1 MKMSIASI
9 AVVLVYLLSF
19 VTADHQPDIMM
30 VSAQDN
36 QMKGMAAKMRGA
48 DAVVPVGVITNT
60 IDAKNNNIL
69 VTDSKIRLS
78 KSDRVQLADTLK
90 EMMANSQ
97 EAGAAGDMSTEDIFG
112 LLSRVA
118 TTPGVL
124 SNAAGIISA
133 ARSGDTSALAGHVV
147 GLLGAAVPAAIST
160 PAPAPVAPVAP
171 IMPIYA
177 TAAPA
182 AAMPAPAADM
192 PATAAVM
199 PSTSA

>member
-118 TTPGVL
+118 TTPGVSL
-124 SNAAGIISA
+124 QCCGYHFGGEK
-133 ARSGDTSALAGHVV
+133 R
-147 GLLGAAVPAAIST
+147 
-160 PAPAPVAPVAP
+160 
-171 IMPIYA
+171 
-177 TAAPA
+177 
-182 AAMPAPAADM
+182 
-192 PATAAVM
+192 
-199 PSTSA
+199 

>member
-69 VTDSKIRLS
+69 VTDSKICLS